1 MLKFTLLITLLYSTS
16 LYSSELSSQRGMT
29 NILGHETWLRCSDLI
44 SNPKSESYEL
54 SYLRTKSMPLSPF
67 AGEYEPKFLPAS
79 AMPNTVQIFTMD
91 VLNEDVNDGNQ
102 GTQMDALGH
111 FGHLD
116 EPWDGESEL
125 DISKVTFF
133 GGLKGNEVKPSNE
146 SPLLKLGMETVPPI
160 ITTAILINVKKYAHD
175 GESMSAGEY
184 VSINDIK
191 KSIESSTLKSRG
203 ILPGDVVLIYTGW
216 SDNYQD
222 PDELKLYYSMAP
234 GISYS
239 LAEYLASK
247 KVVAVGLDT
256 PFVDALS
263 DPNNPIPA
271 PKGTPANMAFP
282 VHHYFL
288 TQAGIHTLENFNLK
302 KLSDDAVDVSCVM
315 ILPLMVKGSSA
326 SSIRPVAIGP
336 STL

>member
-1 MLKFTLLITLLYSTS
+1 MLKFTLLIILLYSTS

-79 AMPNTVQIFTMD
+79 AMPDTVQIFTMD
-91 VLNEDVNDGNQ
+91 VLNENVNDGNQ

-160 ITTAILINVKKYAHD
+160 ITTAILINVKKYAYD